1 MPMGRALK
9 IQGPFTFVRGTCFCV
24 RGWSEGRNYST
35 MAMRKNGGRGG
46 YQLEFLLGKSVWVY
60 VLIFFGKILEVTIST
75 SRMVLIN
82 RGERLKGSV
91 LAFFEIA
98 LWLLITGTV
107 VVGLTSDPF
116 KVLVFALAFAVGN
129 YLGSWMEDK
138 LAFGLSTIEII
149 SPGEGCEQEMLR
161 TLRSSGFAV
170 TVMDGQGKDGQRKVM
185 LMHMKRKRIPEAM
198 RIINETRGD
207 CLITVTDVRVLRGG
221 YIVK

>member
-1 MPMGRALK
+1 M
-9 IQGPFTFVRGTCFCV
+9 
-24 RGWSEGRNYST
+24 
-35 MAMRKNGGRGG
+35 
-46 YQLEFLLGKSVWVY
+46 EFLLGKSVWVY

-116 KVLVFALAFAVGN
+116 KVLVFALAFGVGN

-161 TLRSSGFAV
+161 ALRSSGFAV
-170 TVMDGQGKDGQRKVM
+170 TVMDGEGKDGQRKVM

>member
-1 MPMGRALK
+1 
-9 IQGPFTFVRGTCFCV
+9 
-24 RGWSEGRNYST
+24 
-35 MAMRKNGGRGG
+35 MAGIIVPWLCEKNGGRGG

-60 VLIFFGKILEVTIST
+60 LLIFLGKILEVTIST